1 MGGAKRVSES
11 SRGCGLNL
19 FSRQQFVPLGEFMR
33 GVDPIQ
39 LSATCW
45 FCVVPA
51 ADFP

>member
-1 MGGAKRVSES
+1 MARAGVD
-11 SRGCGLNL
+11 LNL

-39 LSATCW
+39 LFTARQFS
-45 FCVVPA
+45 VVPA